1 MTFIPSKLG
10 IYNASRSFPV
20 KWNNPGWG
28 ITGEYDYWAWGDDYT
43 EEGPLDVTISNASTS
58 GCTINFTNPSTIT
71 TDSSTIFRLYP
82 KGLTTAQ
89 LEDTMPVYL
98 HSQAPGY
105 YPANSSITVPNTGG
119 TYTVEYILSRA
130 DIIK

>member
-1 MTFIPSKLG
+1 MLLFLMQVQVVVLLTLQIPQLLQQTLLQYLDFIQ
-10 IYNASRSFPV
+10 
-20 KWNNPGWG
+20 
-28 ITGEYDYWAWGDDYT
+28 
-43 EEGPLDVTISNASTS
+43 
-58 GCTINFTNPSTIT
+58 
-71 TDSSTIFRLYP
+71 

-98 HSQAPGY
+98 HSQAPGF

-119 TYTVEYILSRA
+119 TYTVEYILNRA